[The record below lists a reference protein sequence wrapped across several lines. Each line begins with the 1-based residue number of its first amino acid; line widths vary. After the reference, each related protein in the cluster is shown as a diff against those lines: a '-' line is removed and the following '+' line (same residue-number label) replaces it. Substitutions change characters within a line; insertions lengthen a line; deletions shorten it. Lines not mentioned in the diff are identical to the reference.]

1 MARGNFK
8 GGNVF
13 AGNLQGGNVDVTID
27 SSGDGTASIT
37 FDHTFQHTP
46 SLVATAQE
54 QLVTGVVSFTSITQA
69 SCTIVV
75 DGSSVTADVLT
86 VGYMAFDDSYR

>member
-1 MARGNFK
+1 MAKGNFK

-27 SSGDGTASIT
+27 SNGDGTQAVT
-37 FDHTFQHTP
+37 FDHVMQHTP
-46 SLVATAQE
+46 SLMGSSQE

-69 SCTIVV
+69 GCTVVV
-75 DGSSVTADVLT
+75 DGSDITGDVLT

>member
-1 MARGNFK
+1 MAKGNFK

-27 SSGDGTASIT
+27 TNGDGTQSIA
-37 FDHTFQHTP
+37 FDHVMQHTP

-54 QLVTGVVSFTSITQA
+54 QLVTGVISFTSITQ
-69 SCTIVV
+69 SGCTVVV
-75 DGSSVTADVLT
+75 DGSDITADVLT

>member
-1 MARGNFK
+1 MAKGNFK

-13 AGNLQGGNVDVTID
+13 AGNLQGGNIDVTID
-27 SSGDGTASIT
+27 SSGDGTKAIT
-37 FDHTFQHTP
+37 FDHVMQHTP

-54 QLVTGVVSFTSITQA
+54 QLVTGVISFTSITQ
-69 SCTIVV
+69 SGCTVVV
-75 DGSSVTADVLT
+75 DGSDITADVLT